1 MTNLSAKRSL
11 EQHRQQFA
19 ALANKLYFNY
29 GGQGPLPKVALEAI
43 HQAYEY
49 VQQVGPFSRQAIA
62 WFTQEVAQTRGAIAA
77 ELGVAP
83 ETITLTEAV
92 SVGCNIALWGIEWQA
107 GDHLL
112 LSDCEHPGV
121 VAAAQEIGRR
131 FKVEVSTCP
140 LLETL
145 NTGDPA
151 AVVAQHLQP
160 RTRLVVISHILWN
173 TGQVLPLAEIVAAC
187 RGYAASERTL
197 AILVDAAQSV
207 GVLPLNLTELDMDF
221 YAFTG
226 HKWWCGP
233 EGLGGLYSRPEAI
246 ESLHP
251 TFIGWRGITM
261 DAEGHPTGWKPDG
274 RKFEIATS
282 AFPLCAGL
290 RAAISLH
297 QDWGTAAER
306 YDKILSLSQCLWQH
320 LAQIPTVQCLRS
332 TSPEAGLISFQV
344 EGQAHRQLV
353 EFLEAQQIM
362 VRLILDPNC
371 VRACVHYFTLESE
384 LMQLVEAIKD
394 FQPS

>member
-19 ALANKLYFNY
+19 ALDNKLYFNY
-29 GGQGPLPKVALEAI
+29 GGQGPLPRSALEAI

-62 WFTQEVAQTRGAIAA
+62 WFTQEVAQTRGAIAS

-92 SVGCNIALWGIEWQA
+92 SVGCNIALWGIDWQA

-151 AVVAQHLQP
+151 AVIAQHLRP

-207 GVLPLNLTELDMDF
+207 GVLPLNLTDLDVDF

-261 DAEGHPTGWKPDG
+261 DAEGHPTGWKSDG

-306 YDKILSLSQCLWQH
+306 YDKILSLSQLLWQH
-320 LAQIPTVQCLRS
+320 LAKIPTVQCLRS
-332 TSPEAGLISFQV
+332 APPEAGLISFQV

-384 LMQLVEAIKD
+384 VMQLVEAIKD
-394 FQPS
+394 FQPN

>member
-1 MTNLSAKRSL
+1 MNLSSKLSL

-19 ALANKLYFNY
+19 ALDNKLYFNY
-29 GGQGPLPKVALEAI
+29 GGQGPLPRSALEAI
-43 HQAYEY
+43 QQAYES
-49 VQQVGPFSRQAIA
+49 VQQAGPFSRRAIA
-62 WFTQEVAQTRGAIAA
+62 WFTQEVAQTRDAIAA
-77 ELGVAP
+77 ELGVTS

-92 SVGCNIALWGIEWQA
+92 SVGCNIALWGMDWRA

-112 LSDCEHPGV
+112 LTDCEHPGV
-121 VAAAQEIGRR
+121 VAAALEIGRR
-131 FKVEVSTCP
+131 FEVEVSTCP

-145 NTGDPA
+145 NSGDPA
-151 AVVAQHLQP
+151 AVIAQHLRP

-173 TGQVLPLAEIVAAC
+173 TGQVIPLAEIVAAC
-187 RGYAASERTL
+187 RSYTASEQTL

-207 GVLPLNLTELDMDF
+207 GVLPLNLAELEVDF

-233 EGLGGLYSRPEAI
+233 EGLGGLYSRPEVLDA
-246 ESLHP
+246 LQP

-261 DAEGHPTGWKPDG
+261 DAEGHPTGWKSDG

-306 YDKILSLSQCLWQH
+306 YARILSLSQLLWQQ
-320 LAQIPTVQCLRS
+320 LAQIPTVRCLRS
-332 TSPEAGLISFQV
+332 AAPEAGLISFQI

-384 LMQLVEAIKD
+384 VMQLVEAIKD